1 MAAPAPDMA
10 AKTPMALLRSLPA
23 GKVVVMSAS
32 ALGAAR
38 APPRPWTPRAMSIWD
53 SVWATPATREAS
65 VKSATPQTNIL
76 RRP

>member
-10 AKTPMALLRSLPA
+10 AKTPMARLRSLPA

-32 ALGAAR
+32 ALGAAS
-38 APPRPWTPRAMSIWD
+38 APPRPWTARATSIIV
-53 SVWATPATREAS
+53 SFCATPATSEAR
-65 VKSATPQTNIL
+65 VKSTMPQTNMR